1 MAGDHKRLVESIAR
15 LTGFK
20 LEDDKLYLLESR
32 LSDIMKNYKLESYD
46 EVCNKLD
53 QGLDTEFIGKVI
65 DQITTHETRFF
76 RDESL
81 YDALVMQI
89 IPEWLERN
97 MLTPFQLKGHR
108 LKIWSSA
115 CSTGQEAYSIAMMI
129 SEKFPSIFESLEIL
143 ATDISPATIAKAQN
157 GRYTQFETDRG
168 LPARFREKF
177 FQKLDSGEW
186 QLSDVIRSKVRFQK
200 HNLITDP
207 YPNGFDIIL
216 CRNVVIYFPEQIRPA
231 IFDKLKK
238 SLSPDSVLI
247 LGSSETLIGY
257 SKNYVIR
264 EFGLARYYE
273 FPEKVT
279 FF

>member
-1 MAGDHKRLVESIAR
+1 MAGDHRKLVESISR

-32 LSDIMKNYKLESYD
+32 LSDIMKDYNLTSYD
-46 EVCNKLD
+46 EVCSKLD
-53 QGLDTEFIGKVI
+53 KGSDTEFIGKVI

-97 MLTPFQLKGHR
+97 MLTPVNLKGNK

-129 SEKFPSIFESLEIL
+129 SEKFPGIFNHLEIL
-143 ATDISPATIAKAQN
+143 GTDISPATINKAQN
-157 GRYTQFETDRG
+157 GVFTQFETDRG
-168 LPARFREKF
+168 LPPRFREKF
-177 FQKLDSGEW
+177 FTKSEKGEW
-186 QLSDVIRSKVRFQK
+186 ALSPAIKSKVRFQK

-207 YPNGFDIIL
+207 YPNGFDIVL
-216 CRNVVIYFPEQIRPA
+216 CRNVIIYFPEQIRPG

-238 SLSPDSVLI
+238 ALSPDGVLV

-257 SKNYVIR
+257 TKNYVIR